1 MLWKNRVM
9 QALVRLWQYLGN
21 LGQRHFTDPL
31 DRKLNRVL
39 NGLYALNLSGALLLN
54 LVLAAILAYLLQQDH
69 DRYAGYVFPIALP
82 AIAHMIFTLFT
93 LWLKNKTGSFWPALL
108 SNIAYTV
115 YMVVL
120 CLYFGERAGVH
131 LVLLMVMPTTFLFLR
146 YGNWSHLLAHGA
158 VMLGGLAAALV
169 SYETTAPWFPMPP
182 EITRLGGYLSWLAA
196 ISMLYVY
203 SIYNWREVDSAERQ
217 LVDERDLNHR
227 LLQETIP
234 KLEKAEAKYRHLVDD
249 SADLIFLT
257 DPQFNILSMNR
268 SSQKMLAFLPS
279 DMVGRNL
286 CDFVADGDNSSQQLS
301 QKLLCEQVKQTLA
314 PGKITRVRT
323 RLIHKHREDG
333 VEVVLSL
340 QLSRVNG
347 QDEIIARATEV
358 EPEVTLRFLNR
369 EHGSYTLGNNILH
382 ADVLSQRIADRISL
396 HYSQHELNSLRTCIR
411 EILINAIE
419 HGNLGISFEEKSR
432 VIEQGD
438 FMDFLRQRQN
448 DQRYANRKVQ
458 VRYVVNRTG
467 LFLRITDEGDGFDH
481 QGFLK
486 RTESDDSLLMLEH
499 GRGLTMARN
508 AFDSVEFNAKGNQV
522 TLKKKHSITATK
534 AG

>member
-1 MLWKNRVM
+1 MVHLRQLWDR
-9 QALVRLWQYLGN
+9 YLRAGDT
-21 LGQRHFTDPL
+21 HFSSIPE
-31 DRKLNRVL
+31 RKLNRVL
-39 NGLYALNLSGALLLN
+39 NILYALNLTGTLLLN
-54 LVLAAILAYLLQQDH
+54 IALVFIFVWLLRHEGERYL
-69 DRYAGYVFPIALP
+69 GYVPALIVP
-82 AIAHMIFTLFT
+82 AGIHVLITFFTI
-93 LWLKNKTGSFWPALL
+93 WLKNKTGSFAPTLL
-108 SNIAYTV
+108 GNLSYTG
-115 YMVVL
+115 YMVAL

-131 LVLLMVMPTTFLFLR
+131 LVLLMVMPTTFLVLR
-146 YGNWSHLLAHGA
+146 YGNWGNLLAHA
-158 VMLGGLAAALV
+158 AIMLSGLVAALV
-169 SYETTAPWFPMPP
+169 SYETMQPLFPLPA
-182 EITRLGGYLSWLAA
+182 EISRLGGYLSFLAA
-196 ISMLYVY
+196 IGMLYVY
-203 SIYNWREVDSAERQ
+203 SIHNWRESYAAEQQ
-217 LVDERDLNHR
+217 LIAERDLNHK

-249 SADLIFLT
+249 SDDLIFLA
-257 DPQFNILSMNR
+257 DNQLRILSMNR
-268 SSQKMLAFLPS
+268 SSQKMLAFLPADMIGKDLCDYIGDGENS
-279 DMVGRNL
+279 DKELSRNL
-286 CDFVADGDNSSQQLS
+286 VR
-301 QKLLCEQVKQTLA
+301 EQVRNLLATGKQT
-314 PGKITRVRT
+314 RFRT
-323 RLIHKHREDG
+323 RFRHKHREDG
-333 VEVVLSL
+333 VEVLLSL

-347 QDEIIARATEV
+347 QDEIIARATEI

-396 HYSQHELNSLRTCIR
+396 HYNQHELNSLRTCIR

-438 FMDFLRQRQN
+438 FMAFLRQRQK
-448 DQRYANRKVQ
+448 DPRYANRQVQ
-458 VRYVVNRTG
+458 VRYIVSRTG

-508 AFDSVEFNAKGNQV
+508 AFDSVQFNTKGNQV
-522 TLKKKHSITATK
+522 TLAKKHTITGAK